1 MSLLNQLSTEGTN
14 FIELI
19 QRTYEAFRAFWENFG
34 ELGLFVYSIFET
46 ITPIAGVEVFFVTL
60 ITLQGLP
67 WWRIAFVATLANL
80 LGSLIVYF
88 FLAKENNKF
97 YTRLLRKEQRRRA
110 QNLFDN
116 YGVWAIFIFAMTPL
130 PFFIIIFV
138 AALAKMRLSHYMFAV
153 VFARGTRFYIT
164 TFILHRFTGTSPLM
178 LVLILFLVAIPM
190 SFVLMFIQKKILAYF
205 ENRIQKT

>member
-1 MSLLNQLSTEGTN
+1 MRWFHLLSNGGMN

-19 QRTYEAFRAFWENFG
+19 QRTYDAFRAFWVNFG

-60 ITLQGLP
+60 ITLQGRP
-67 WWRIAFVATLANL
+67 WWRIALVATLANL
-80 LGSLIVYF
+80 IGSLIVYF
-88 FLAKENNKF
+88 FLAKEDNKF
-97 YTRLLRKEQRRRA
+97 YTRLLTKEQRRRA
-110 QNLFDN
+110 QSLFDN

-138 AALAKMRLSHYMFAV
+138 AALAKMRISHYMFAV
-153 VFARGTRFYIT
+153 VFARGTRFFIT
-164 TFILHRFTGTSPLM
+164 TFILQRFTGTSPLM

-205 ENRIQKT
+205 ENRMASK